1 MPSVT
6 GSPFDDELRCSAFA
20 LVPLF
25 RTPCQPCR
33 RLPIDSTCLRLKTS
47 FSLSPPCLSLFPSS
61 FLTQSVSV
69 YSRFPSRSISAA
81 FPSRFHTLTSR
92 FLSRTL
98 PVRLP
103 FSLSLTPAPRRKVS
117 RDFFVP
123 FLSAARPGA
132 SPRAPFPRYRPISAS
147 QYSACAIVFF

>member
-47 FSLSPPCLSLFPSS
+47 FSLSPPSLSLFPSS
-61 FLTQSVSV
+61 FLTHSVTV
-69 YSRFPSRSISAA
+69 YSRFPSRSIPGRVS
-81 FPSRFHTLTSR
+81 FPFPHAH
-92 FLSRTL
+92 FAI
-98 PVRLP
+98 
-103 FSLSLTPAPRRKVS
+103 SLSHSVRS
-117 RDFFVP
+117 SP
-123 FLSAARPGA
+123 FLSIAHPRAKKKSVPRFFSSPFFQPPAPALLPARPFLDTA
-132 SPRAPFPRYRPISAS
+132 RFRRVSIQRA
-147 QYSACAIVFF
+147 